1 VVVPSV
7 PTPPTSTY
15 NVLPGITASVSETCS
30 PSPPVPP
37 LVGVDPL
44 PPAAPMAITS
54 IDVTPDGTV
63 KVCSAPV

>member
-1 VVVPSV
+1 M

-30 PSPPVPP
+30 PSPPVPPVPP